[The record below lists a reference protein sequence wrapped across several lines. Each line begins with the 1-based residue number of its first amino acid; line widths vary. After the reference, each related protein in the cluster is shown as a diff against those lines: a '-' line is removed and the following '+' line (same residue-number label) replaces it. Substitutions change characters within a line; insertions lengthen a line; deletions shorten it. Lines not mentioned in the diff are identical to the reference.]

1 MNTEKNISI
10 PKVVRHHVFHVLMS
24 NACPLEKMGEPKAY
38 EFYLERLRAVPLY
51 GEKSGT
57 ELLKLIC
64 RCAFADNVL
73 TEAESISII
82 NICHSPEWYK
92 IFKEMNFN
100 EGWN

>member
-1 MNTEKNISI
+1 MKQNEILPIVVHGHVNQVILQNI
-10 PKVVRHHVFHVLMS
+10 
-24 NACPLEKMGEPKAY
+24 CPHDKLGEIGAY
-38 EFYLERLRAVPLY
+38 AFYINRFYSVPHY
-51 GEKSGT
+51 GEKAGM
-57 ELLKLIC
+57 ELIKLIC